1 MASMT
6 ASGSTEIIDRTEP
19 ESVDSPFAFQN
30 DRDRWAAVVERDAG
44 ANGIFYYSV
53 ATTGVYCLPS
63 CAARLP
69 LRKNVAFHDTRAEA
83 EQAGFRACKRCR
95 PDPSGDTERAG
106 RTIRYATGECLLG
119 TVLVAAS
126 VKGICAI
133 LFGDDSNA
141 LEREL
146 NDRFPK
152 ATLVHGDGDIDA
164 LVTKIA
170 GFIEAPQRQLGLTLD
185 IRGTAFQQKV
195 WQALREIPVGETA
208 SYAAVAK
215 RIGSPTAARAVARA
229 CASNP
234 IAFAVPCHRVVRID
248 GGLSGYRW
256 GVERKQALL
265 EREAAA

>member
-1 MASMT
+1 MATMAASETT
-6 ASGSTEIIDRTEP
+6 AIVYLTDRNSVGSP
-19 ESVDSPFAFQN
+19 LAFQT
-30 DRDRWAAVVERDAG
+30 DQDRWSAVVERDAG

-63 CAARLP
+63 CAARLA
-69 LRKNVAFHDTRAEA
+69 LRKNVAFHNTPAEA

-95 PDPSGDTERAG
+95 PSQAG
-106 RTIRYATGECLLG
+106 QAGVSIRFATGECVLG
-119 TVLVAAS
+119 TVLVAATDR
-126 VKGICAI
+126 GICAI
-133 LFGDDSNA
+133 LFGDDSGA

-146 NDRFPK
+146 KDRFAK
-152 ATLVHGDGDIDA
+152 ATMVRGDEDVAAI
-164 LVTKIA
+164 VTKVTDN
-170 GFIEAPQRQLGLTLD
+170 IESPQFDFELQLDLH
-185 IRGTAFQQKV
+185 GTAFQQKV

-234 IAFAVPCHRVVRID
+234 IAIAVPCHRVVRND